1 MKLPIQLSRRT
12 RSRLHRATGL
22 VALFAWLF
30 MSSAEFCTP
39 LHEWLH
45 GGAIPDD
52 DDCPVLAIAQ
62 GHVDA
67 ATVIEVPPL
76 MPVLLEEIT
85 PRVEAIVFV
94 SSDKILPN
102 DRAPPAS
109 CV

>member
-52 DDCPVLAIAQ
+52 DDCPVVAIAQ

-85 PRVEAIVFV
+85 PRVEVIVFV

>member
-1 MKLPIQLSRRT
+1 MKLPIQLSRKT
-12 RSRLHRATGL
+12 RSYLHRATGL

-30 MSSAEFCTP
+30 MSTAEFCTP

-52 DDCPVLAIAQ
+52 DDCPVMAIAQ
-62 GHVDA
+62 GHVDS
-67 ATVIEVPPL
+67 TVIEILPV

-85 PRVEAIVFV
+85 PRVEVITFV